1 MARDVLA
8 LGKWPF
14 PPLDGVIE
22 APALRL
28 DGTILHAQGYDAPS
42 LLYLQP
48 DPQLHVP
55 AVPMQPTTQEMSRGK
70 QLIDEL
76 LVDFPFDGEAS
87 KANAIALLLTP
98 IVRPAI
104 HGQVPLALIDKPAPG
119 TGAGLLVELVAEIA
133 TGRSASLTSAP
144 RDEQEWRR
152 TVTALLLHWGMLVI
166 FDNLDETLASGT
178 LAGAITARSWIDRQV
193 SKGTVVEVPQR
204 VTWVATGNNI
214 HLGGDLARRCSLVRM
229 DAKVDRPWDRG
240 GFVHPDLVA
249 WVRSQRSDLLWALL
263 TLARGWC
270 AAGRPACAAPTLG
283 GFEEW
288 RATVGGIVQFGGWSG
303 FLGNLDALHS
313 QTATD
318 AAEWEEF
325 LDRLDKQF
333 GSEEFKAAALL
344 PDLQVGGSLRD
355 ALPEA
360 LSDALERSRNPATVL
375 GREFRRRRGVRY
387 GNDHL
392 RLEAAPP
399 DGHSKINRW
408 RVMRG

>member
-42 LLYLQP
+42 RLYLQP

-263 TLARGWC
+263 TLARG
-270 AAGRPACAAPTLG
+270 
-283 GFEEW
+283 
-288 RATVGGIVQFGGWSG
+288 
-303 FLGNLDALHS
+303 
-313 QTATD
+313 
-318 AAEWEEF
+318 
-325 LDRLDKQF
+325 
-333 GSEEFKAAALL
+333 
-344 PDLQVGGSLRD
+344 
-355 ALPEA
+355 
-360 LSDALERSRNPATVL
+360 
-375 GREFRRRRGVRY
+375 GVRP
-387 GNDHL
+387 GARRVRHRRSAGSRSGERLSAASSSSAVGLGSSETSMRSTVRRPRTRQSGRSFSTDSTSSLAARSSRRPHCCPTSRSAAHSAMPCL
-392 RLEAAPP
+392 R
-399 DGHSKINRW
+399 R
-408 RVMRG
+408 